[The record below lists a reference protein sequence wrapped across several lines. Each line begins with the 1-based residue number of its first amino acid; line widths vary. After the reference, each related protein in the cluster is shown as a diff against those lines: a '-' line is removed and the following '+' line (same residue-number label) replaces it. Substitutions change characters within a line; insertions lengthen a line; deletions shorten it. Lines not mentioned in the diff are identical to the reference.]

1 MHGFFDVLVGSALGA
16 SLSIVQC
23 LYGDNFDHF
32 IHAGSFKAP
41 AVVILIILVL
51 VRIHP
56 EPADDCPCFDDS
68 VAFAGVMIG
77 VELGNWHFGRSGRA
91 WNEPTLA
98 TVPFNLEALGWP
110 RTIARI
116 VIGVLMVFAWREVM
130 KPALLK
136 SLPPIFRIVEMLG
149 LSLPRRFF
157 VQASEYQ
164 QVPNQKDDTVLP
176 AVSEIPSLLTSF
188 RHPRRSRS
196 VSVGPQ
202 SEADAYETLAY
213 RDKRRR
219 QSKSDMATATS
230 RIDEKSSSEK
240 NASGYF
246 GISTSHRVSRPPT
259 AGLPTPAPSNL
270 DLYTSMT
277 GSEQVLYTP
286 LTPGT
291 ASGASSRR
299 PSSERRQDERE
310 EREMFS
316 KLEKPRVRYDVEV
329 VTKLIVYTGI
339 AWIAVEGAPI
349 LFETIGLGLGTQP
362 G

>member
-1 MHGFFDVLVGSALGA
+1 
-16 SLSIVQC
+16 
-23 LYGDNFDHF
+23 
-32 IHAGSFKAP
+32 
-41 AVVILIILVL
+41 
-51 VRIHP
+51 
-56 EPADDCPCFDDS
+56 
-68 VAFAGVMIG
+68 
-77 VELGNWHFGRSGRA
+77 
-91 WNEPTLA
+91 
-98 TVPFNLEALGWP
+98 
-110 RTIARI
+110 
-116 VIGVLMVFAWREVM
+116 
-130 KPALLK
+130 
-136 SLPPIFRIVEMLG
+136 
-149 LSLPRRFF
+149 
-157 VQASEYQ
+157 
-164 QVPNQKDDTVLP
+164 
-176 AVSEIPSLLTSF
+176 
-188 RHPRRSRS
+188 
-196 VSVGPQ
+196 
-202 SEADAYETLAY
+202 
-213 RDKRRR
+213 
-219 QSKSDMATATS
+219 MATATS

-329 VTKLIVYTGI
+329 VTKLIVYTGTISFLLMLNWLIRAAGI